1 MSKYWNNEGKYN
13 AEWNQLQDQLVP
25 DVGSADTLAGE
36 MIRAVNK
43 LYYDAFNNG
52 FCNNTSGAAN
62 FLDRYAK
69 PMISNVKFNL
79 ALSLIEG
86 KTNTGGY
93 STVDKTTMSA
103 LDLLVDSVYEL
114 ILAQPQ
120 LKTTANPCDL
130 YELQE
135 PTYYEPEEEYDEEY
149 DEEDEYSR

>member
-1 MSKYWNNEGKYN
+1 
-13 AEWNQLQDQLVP
+13 
-25 DVGSADTLAGE
+25 

-69 PMISNVKFNL
+69 PLISNIKFNL
-79 ALSLIEG
+79 ALSLIES

-93 STVDKTTMSA
+93 STVDKSTMTA

-114 ILAQPQ
+114 ITAQPQ
-120 LKTTANPCDL
+120 LKSTANPCDM

-135 PTYYEPEEEYDEEY
+135 TTYYEEYDEE
-149 DEEDEYSR
+149 EEEIW

>member
-1 MSKYWNNEGKYN
+1 MSKYWNNEGRYN
-13 AEWNQLQDQLVP
+13 AEWNQLQDELVP
-25 DVGSADTLAGE
+25 DTGKADCLAGE

-69 PMISNVKFNL
+69 PLINNVKFNL
-79 ALSLIEG
+79 ALSLIES

-93 STVDKTTMSA
+93 STVDKSTMTA

-114 ILAQPQ
+114 ITAQPQ
-120 LKTTANPCDL
+120 LKSTANPCDL
-130 YELQE
+130 YDLQE
-135 PTYYEPEEEYDEEY
+135 TTYYEDEYYEEEEEGY
-149 DEEDEYSR
+149 W